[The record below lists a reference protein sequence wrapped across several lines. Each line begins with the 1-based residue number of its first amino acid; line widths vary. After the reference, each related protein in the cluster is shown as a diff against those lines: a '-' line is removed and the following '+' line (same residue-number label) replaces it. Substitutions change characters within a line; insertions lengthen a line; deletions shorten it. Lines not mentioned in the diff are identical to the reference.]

1 MLFLASSII
10 KKELKNNTQK
20 IKIIEDSVMI
30 LKKSYEIIMH
40 EIRIQNVNAKKQN
53 EIIEK
58 LLKQNKMFHK
68 NLNII
73 KMT

>member
-1 MLFLASSII
+1 
-10 KKELKNNTQK
+10 
-20 IKIIEDSVMI
+20 
-30 LKKSYEIIMH
+30 MH

-53 EIIEK
+53 EAIVK
-58 LLKQNKMFHK
+58 LLKQNKTFHK